1 MPSGVLNTCGLGGIL
16 SFPRSRND
24 GSGNQKSNFEHSREM
39 RGVPFD
45 MDGQEPRKRRG
56 RKEKA
61 MVALEE
67 LKRLLGKQIRIA
79 ISDGRVIEGEFQ
91 CMDGQMNFIV
101 NGATEYHGLA
111 PDTVTE
117 TLQIPATQT
126 SRSLGMVMVPG
137 KAVVKCF
144 IKEVS

>member
-1 MPSGVLNTCGLGGIL
+1 
-16 SFPRSRND
+16 
-24 GSGNQKSNFEHSREM
+24 
-39 RGVPFD
+39 
-45 MDGQEPRKRRG
+45 
-56 RKEKA
+56 
-61 MVALEE
+61 MVAWEE

-144 IKEVS
+144 IKEES

>member
-16 SFPRSRND
+16 SFPRSMMEVETKNRILNMAARCVRAVRH
-24 GSGNQKSNFEHSREM
+24 GSLSEEDKS
-39 RGVPFD
+39 
-45 MDGQEPRKRRG
+45 
-56 RKEKA
+56 KA
-61 MVALEE
+61 MALEE